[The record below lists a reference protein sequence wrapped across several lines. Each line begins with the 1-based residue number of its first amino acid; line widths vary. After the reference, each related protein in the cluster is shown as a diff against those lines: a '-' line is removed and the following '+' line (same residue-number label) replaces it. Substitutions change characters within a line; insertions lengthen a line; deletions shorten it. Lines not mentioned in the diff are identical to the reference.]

1 MKRRTTMATKRTK
14 KTTRAKKAMHARRST
29 SRVRPVAR
37 QAADRLR
44 ETWSDT
50 VARVSAAEKKVEKQV
65 RRLLERNQIGTT
77 DAATLLHDVNA
88 RVAKERKRAAR
99 QLEARL
105 AAVQARARKERQVVA
120 RMASEAAQGALAA
133 FNIPSRKEVHELTRK
148 VDQLSRK
155 IDSLRR

>member
-1 MKRRTTMATKRTK
+1 MKRRKTMATKRTK
-14 KTTRAKKAMHARRST
+14 TTRRTKRTMHVPRSART
-29 SRVRPVAR
+29 RPGAR
-37 QAADRLR
+37 KAADRLL
-44 ETWSDT
+44 ETWSET
-50 VARVSAAEKKVEKQV
+50 VAKVTAAEKRIETQV
-65 RRLLERNQIGTT
+65 RRLLQRNRISTK
-77 DAATLLHDVNA
+77 DAATLLRDVNA
-88 RVAKERKRAAR
+88 RVAKESRKAAR

-105 AAVQARARKERQVVA
+105 DALQARARKERAVVA